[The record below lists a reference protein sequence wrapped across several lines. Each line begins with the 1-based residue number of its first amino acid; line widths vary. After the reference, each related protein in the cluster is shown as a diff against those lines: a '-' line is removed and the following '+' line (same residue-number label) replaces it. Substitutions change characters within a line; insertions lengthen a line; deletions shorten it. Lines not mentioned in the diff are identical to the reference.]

1 MNFSHFL
8 GNRKSQ
14 NEFNII
20 FYLPIKIDNMKKLAV
35 IALGGNA
42 ISRSNQK
49 GTIHEQ
55 NVNVIDT
62 LKNIVYLIKEDYNIV
77 LTHGNGPQVGNIVMR
92 NEAGEQ
98 LYDIEQMPLDIC
110 VADSQGGIGYMI
122 ERNLRNIL
130 KEHGLNRDV
139 VTLVTQV
146 LVDKNDPDIN
156 KPSKKIGK
164 LYTKE
169 HALALEKSKG
179 WIFKKTSKQKGAYRR
194 VVPSPKPIE
203 IFNRDSIAKLANK
216 GVIVITVG
224 GGGVPVYRD
233 DAGMLYPVEG
243 VIDKDLA
250 STLLAQR
257 IHANEFYILTDV
269 PYVYL
274 NYGNENQEV
283 IEFLDETDTLRH
295 LESGEFGEGSMKPK
309 IEAALKFIQNGG
321 EKSII
326 TKSNK
331 LEDRT
336 YGTKITMKYDK
347 IT

>member
-1 MNFSHFL
+1 
-8 GNRKSQ
+8 
-14 NEFNII
+14 
-20 FYLPIKIDNMKKLAV
+20 MKKLAV

-42 ISRSNQK
+42 ITRSNQK

-55 NVNVIDT
+55 DINVMDT
-62 LKNIVYLIKEDYNIV
+62 LNNIVYLIKDDYNIV

-122 ERNLRNIL
+122 ERNLRNVL

-139 VTLVTQV
+139 DTLVTQV
-146 LVDKNDPDIN
+146 LVDKDDPN
-156 KPSKKIGK
+156 MNNPTKKIGK

-169 HALALEKSKG
+169 QALELEQSKG
-179 WIFKKTSKQKGAYRR
+179 WIFKTSSKQEGAYRR

-224 GGGVPVYRD
+224 GGGVPVYKD
-233 DAGMLYPVEG
+233 DAGKLYPVEG

-257 IHANEFYILTDV
+257 IHADEFYMLTDV

-274 NYGNENQEV
+274 NYGTDKQEAV
-283 IEFLDETDTLRH
+283 EFLDEKDTIRYM
-295 LESGEFGEGSMKPK
+295 ESGEFGEGSMKPK

-326 TKSNK
+326 TKSDK

-336 YGTKITMKYDK
+336 YGTKITMKYD
-347 IT
+347 

>member
-1 MNFSHFL
+1 
-8 GNRKSQ
+8 
-14 NEFNII
+14 
-20 FYLPIKIDNMKKLAV
+20 MKKLAV

-42 ISRSNQK
+42 ISKSDQR
-49 GTIHEQ
+49 GTIDEQ
-55 NVNVIDT
+55 DVNVMDT
-62 LKNIVYLIKEDYNIV
+62 LKNIVYLIKDNYNIV

-122 ERNLRNIL
+122 ERNLRNLL

-146 LVDKNDPDIN
+146 LVDKNDPNMN
-156 KPSKKIGK
+156 KPTKKIGK

-169 HALALEKSKG
+169 QAIDLEKSKG
-179 WIFKKTSKQKGAYRR
+179 WIFKKTSKKKGAFRR
-194 VVPSPKPIE
+194 VVPSPRPIE
-203 IFNRDSIAKLANK
+203 IFNRDSIARLANK

-224 GGGVPVYRD
+224 GGGVPVYKD
-233 DAGMLYPVEG
+233 DAGMLHPVEG
-243 VIDKDLA
+243 VIDKDRA

-257 IHANEFYILTDV
+257 IHANEFYMLTDV
-269 PYVYL
+269 PYVYI
-274 NYGNENQEV
+274 NYGNENQEIV
-283 IEFLDETDTLRH
+283 EFLDENDALRH
-295 LESGEFGEGSMKPK
+295 LKSGEFGEGSMKPK
-309 IEAALKFIQNGG
+309 IEAALEFVQNGG

-326 TKSNK
+326 TKSDK
-331 LEDRT
+331 LEDKT

-347 IT
+347 NT